1 VTSYLVRRN
10 PRERIEMIQTSA
22 ITKVIR
28 LRFFSAAAEP
38 RPAPLPPPNISDRPP
53 PLPLCIKIVPTM
65 ANMETT
71 LTKTIMY
78 ITMSRTVGQP
88 SGFSRGNGRPLDDL
102 VPGQSTSAPE
112 KSRCPELWGNGY
124 GIGNLMAGSLDSERR
139 RSK

>member
-1 VTSYLVRRN
+1 
-10 PRERIEMIQTSA
+10 MIQTNA
-22 ITKVIR
+22 ITKVMR
-28 LRFFSAAAEP
+28 LRFFSAAADP
-38 RPAPLPPPNISDRPP
+38 RPAPLPPPNMSDSPP

-78 ITMSRTVGQP
+78 ITMSRTVEQP

-102 VPGQSTSAPE
+102 VPGHSTSAPE

-124 GIGNLMAGSLDSERR
+124 GIGTPMADLLDSARLQSE
-139 RSK
+139 